1 MAPPARLGGGAPGL
15 ANSNR
20 PYLNNDDESG
30 ERTEAYRKR
39 RVRASFYEK
48 PEIARRGARTRSRR
62 KIVSVAASTVVRASR
77 ATALSCHLQLFP
89 APILTGGAPGQ
100 SDSAVP
106 TLRPPQLTATHRIQ
120 PLYAA
125 PPSQPPLWPSLGPSF
140 LLPGTPWALMVVA
153 PRHIPAPSI
162 STDLQK

>member
-48 PEIARRGARTRSRR
+48 PEIARRGARARSRR
-62 KIVSVAASTVVRASR
+62 RIVGGKVAW
-77 ATALSCHLQLFP
+77 L
-89 APILTGGAPGQ
+89 
-100 SDSAVP
+100 
-106 TLRPPQLTATHRIQ
+106 
-120 PLYAA
+120 
-125 PPSQPPLWPSLGPSF
+125 
-140 LLPGTPWALMVVA
+140 
-153 PRHIPAPSI
+153 PAPSYA
-162 STDLQK
+162 LRARRR